1 MSRAGFASRPR
12 PLAPP
17 PSSLLS
23 ALSLPAAVCVRV
35 GRRARPQIDEEGHA
49 SVH

>member
-12 PLAPP
+12 PLAP